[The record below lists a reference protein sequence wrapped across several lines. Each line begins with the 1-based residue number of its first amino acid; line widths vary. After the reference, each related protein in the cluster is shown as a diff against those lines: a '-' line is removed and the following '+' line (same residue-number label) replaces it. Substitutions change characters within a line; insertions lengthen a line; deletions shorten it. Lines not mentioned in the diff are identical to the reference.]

1 MTYMEKFEYLKKT
14 YGKKPDLS
22 KLTEDFAAQITM
34 TDDDCHGI
42 FYVAYLNSVLA
53 MEPYDYHDNTVA
65 INVNSVLLEEIL
77 KDKKDPVEAYN
88 NGELQA
94 WGNLGHALMMINAL
108 KKQPAKRKAPA
119 KKAAE
124 KAEKTAEKAAEAVK
138 AVKKEVAPKAKKAAA
153 KAEKAVKEVKEE
165 VKAAPKAK
173 KAAAKAEKTA
183 EKAAEAVKEVK
194 KEAAPKAKKA
204 AEKVEKAAEKAVEAV
219 KEVKEEVK
227 AAPKAKK
234 AASKAKK
241 EDKN

>member
-1 MTYMEKFEYLKKT
+1 MEKFEYLKKT

-53 MEPYDYHDNTVA
+53 MEPYDYRDNTVA
-65 INVNSVLLEEIL
+65 INVNSGLLEEIL
-77 KDKKDPVEAYN
+77 KGKKDPVEAYN

-94 WGNLGHALMMINAL
+94 WGNLGHALMMIGAL
-108 KKQPAKRKAPA
+108 KKEPAKRKPAAKKTA

-124 KAEKTAEKAAEAVK
+124 
-138 AVKKEVAPKAKKAAA
+138 

-165 VKAAPKAK
+165 VKEAAPKAK
-173 KAAAKAEKTA
+173 KAAEKV
-183 EKAAEAVKEVK
+183 EKAAEKTVETVKEAK

-204 AEKVEKAAEKAVEAV
+204 AEKVEKAAEKAVETV
-219 KEVKEEVK
+219 KEAKKE

-234 AASKAKK
+234 AAAKAKK
-241 EDKN
+241 EDK

>member
-53 MEPYDYHDNTVA
+53 MEPYDYRDNTVA
-65 INVNSVLLEEIL
+65 INVNSGLLEEIL
-77 KDKKDPVEAYN
+77 KGKKDPVEAYN

-94 WGNLGHALMMINAL
+94 WGNLGHALMMIGAL
-108 KKQPAKRKAPA
+108 KKEPAKRKPAA

-124 KAEKTAEKAAEAVK
+124 KVEK
-138 AVKKEVAPKAKKAAA
+138 AVKEVKEEVKEAAPKAKKAAA

-165 VKAAPKAK
+165 FKEAAPKAK
-173 KAAAKAEKTA
+173 KAAAKAEKTV

-194 KEAAPKAKKA
+194 A
-204 AEKVEKAAEKAVEAV
+204 
-219 KEVKEEVK
+219 EVK

-234 AASKAKK
+234 ASTKEKTAAAKEK
-241 EDKN
+241 KD

>member
-53 MEPYDYHDNTVA
+53 MEPYDYRDNTVA
-65 INVNSVLLEEIL
+65 INVNSGLLEEIL
-77 KDKKDPVEAYN
+77 KGKKDPVEAYN

-94 WGNLGHALMMINAL
+94 WGNLGHALMMIGAL
-108 KKQPAKRKAPA
+108 KKEPAKRKPAA

-124 KAEKTAEKAAEAVK
+124 KAEKAVK
-138 AVKKEVAPKAKKAAA
+138 EVKEAAPKAKKAAA

-173 KAAAKAEKTA
+173 KAAAK
-183 EKAAEAVKEVK
+183 
-194 KEAAPKAKKA
+194 
-204 AEKVEKAAEKAVEAV
+204 VEKAAEKAAEAV

-234 AASKAKK
+234 TTKK
-241 EDKN
+241 